1 MKMAKLLL
9 LGLCVLF
16 AAAPAYSH
24 HSFPA
29 TYNVEQETEVTGQ
42 VVAFLYRNPHA
53 TIQVMV
59 TEESGE
65 KVRYL
70 IEWAGATALAGSGVK
85 RGTLVPGDT
94 VVIKAIPGGMP
105 PTIVRGWF
113 RSPARRM
120 AGSGARYITELF
132 TSLGMPSCGLP
143 H

>member
-16 AAAPAYSH
+16 TAAPAYSH

-29 TYNVEQETEVTGQ
+29 TYNVDVETEVTGQ

-94 VVIKAIPGGMP
+94 VVIKGNPGRNAADHRARLVSITRP
-105 PTIVRGWF
+105 SDGWVW
-113 RSPARRM
+113 
-120 AGSGARYITELF
+120 GQVYN
-132 TSLGMPSCGLP
+132 
-143 H
+143 

>member
-1 MKMAKLLL
+1 MKTVKLLL

-29 TYNVEQETEVTGQ
+29 TYNVDVETEVTGQ

-59 TEESGE
+59 TAESGE

-70 IEWAGATALAGSGVK
+70 IEWAGAAALAGSGVS
-85 RGTLVPGDT
+85 RGTLVAGDS
-94 VVIKAIPGGMP
+94 VVIKGNPGRNAADNRMRLISITRP
-105 PTIVRGWF
+105 SDGWVWGQ
-113 RSPARRM
+113 A
-120 AGSGARYITELF
+120 YN
-132 TSLGMPSCGLP
+132 
-143 H
+143 

>member
-1 MKMAKLLL
+1 MKTVKLLL

-29 TYNVEQETEVTGQ
+29 TYNVDVETEVTGQ

-59 TEESGE
+59 TGESGE

-70 IEWAGATALAGSGVK
+70 IEWAGAAALAGSGVS
-85 RGTLVPGDT
+85 RGTLVAGDS
-94 VVIKAIPGGMP
+94 VVIKGNPGRNAADNRMRLISITRP
-105 PTIVRGWF
+105 SDGWVWGQ
-113 RSPARRM
+113 A
-120 AGSGARYITELF
+120 YN
-132 TSLGMPSCGLP
+132 
-143 H
+143 

>member
-1 MKMAKLLL
+1 MKTVKLLL

-29 TYNVEQETEVTGQ
+29 TYNVDVETEVTGQ

-59 TEESGE
+59 TAESGE

-70 IEWAGATALAGSGVK
+70 LEWAGAAALAGSGVS
-85 RGTLVPGDT
+85 RGTLVAGDS
-94 VVIKAIPGGMP
+94 VVIKGNPGRNAADNRMRLISITRP
-105 PTIVRGWF
+105 SDGWVWGQ
-113 RSPARRM
+113 A
-120 AGSGARYITELF
+120 YN
-132 TSLGMPSCGLP
+132 
-143 H
+143 

>member
-29 TYNVEQETEVTGQ
+29 TYKVDQDTEVTGQ

-70 IEWAGATALAGSGVK
+70 IEWAGAAALAGSGVS
-85 RGTLVPGDT
+85 RGTLVAGDT
-94 VVIKAIPGGMP
+94 VVIKGNPGRNAADHRMRLVSITRP
-105 PTIVRGWF
+105 SDGWTW
-113 RSPARRM
+113 
-120 AGSGARYITELF
+120 GQVYN
-132 TSLGMPSCGLP
+132 
-143 H
+143 

>member
-1 MKMAKLLL
+1 MKTVKLLL

-29 TYNVEQETEVTGQ
+29 TYNVDVETEVTGQ

-59 TEESGE
+59 TAESGE

-70 IEWAGATALAGSGVK
+70 IEWAGAAALAGSGVS
-85 RGTLVPGDT
+85 RGTLVAGDS
-94 VVIKAIPGGMP
+94 VVIKGNPGRNADDNRMRLISITRP
-105 PTIVRGWF
+105 SDGWVWGQ
-113 RSPARRM
+113 A
-120 AGSGARYITELF
+120 YN
-132 TSLGMPSCGLP
+132 
-143 H
+143 

>member
-1 MKMAKLLL
+1 MKTVKLLL

-29 TYNVEQETEVTGQ
+29 TSNVDVETEVTGQ

-59 TEESGE
+59 TAESGE

-70 IEWAGATALAGSGVK
+70 IEWAGAAALAGSGVS
-85 RGTLVPGDT
+85 RGTLVAGDS
-94 VVIKAIPGGMP
+94 VVIKGNPGRNAADNRMRLISITRP
-105 PTIVRGWF
+105 SDGWVWGQ
-113 RSPARRM
+113 A
-120 AGSGARYITELF
+120 YN
-132 TSLGMPSCGLP
+132 
-143 H
+143 

>member
-1 MKMAKLLL
+1 MKTVKLLL

-29 TYNVEQETEVTGQ
+29 TYNVDVETEVAGQ

-59 TEESGE
+59 TAESGE

-70 IEWAGATALAGSGVK
+70 IEWAGAAALAGSGVS
-85 RGTLVPGDT
+85 RGTLVAGDS
-94 VVIKAIPGGMP
+94 VVIKGNPGRNAADNRMRMISITRP
-105 PTIVRGWF
+105 SDGWVWGQ
-113 RSPARRM
+113 A
-120 AGSGARYITELF
+120 YN
-132 TSLGMPSCGLP
+132 
-143 H
+143 